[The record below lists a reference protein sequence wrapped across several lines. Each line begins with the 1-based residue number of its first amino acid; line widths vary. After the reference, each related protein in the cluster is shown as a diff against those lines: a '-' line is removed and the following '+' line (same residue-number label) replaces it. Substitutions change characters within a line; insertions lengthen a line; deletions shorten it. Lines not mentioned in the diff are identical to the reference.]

1 MTRAICFMFVLFI
14 LIWIFQWSSTSRKVE
29 EIKQSSEHIEKML
42 DEVSNDLGATLEAI
56 RKRMDDEE
64 SWQQVEKSLR
74 KNNVP

>member
-1 MTRAICFMFVLFI
+1 
-14 LIWIFQWSSTSRKVE
+14 
-29 EIKQSSEHIEKML
+29 ML

>member
-1 MTRAICFMFVLFI
+1 MTRAICFLFVLFM

>member
-56 RKRMDDEE
+56 RKTMDDEK
-64 SWQQVEKSLR
+64 SWQQVEKSLQ
-74 KNNVP
+74 KSNVP